1 MEKKSVLI
9 LVNVFLFFYTYLI
22 VQQIIINKY
31 KMENLKKLMLI
42 LKDKENKYL
51 TGTLELEPHH
61 QLIEKI
67 FDKKVISYV
76 NLPSFGI
83 DSDGVL
89 IGERLVKQDRMLS
102 VQTRIIKISEEENIK
117 NFITASNLF
126 IYSIGLS
133 AYSDESISIRLAE
146 LNLNKIKKT
155 FTISENVFSEFSE
168 ISDRLAINKSKF
180 VENKIKEFIEKY
192 R

>member
-1 MEKKSVLI
+1 
-9 LVNVFLFFYTYLI
+9 
-22 VQQIIINKY
+22 
-31 KMENLKKLMLI
+31 MENLKKLMLI
-42 LKDKENKYL
+42 LESTETKYL
-51 TGTLELEPHH
+51 TGALELEKHH
-61 QLIEKI
+61 ELIESI

-76 NLPSFGI
+76 DLPSFGI

-89 IGERLVKQDRMLS
+89 IGERLIEQDRMLS
-102 VQTRIIKISEEENIK
+102 VQTRNIKISDEKNIK

-133 AYSDESISIRLAE
+133 AYSNEAISIRLAE

-155 FTISENVFSEFSE
+155 FTISENVFKEFSE

-180 VENKIKEFIEKY
+180 VENRIKEFNDKH

>member
-1 MEKKSVLI
+1 
-9 LVNVFLFFYTYLI
+9 
-22 VQQIIINKY
+22 
-31 KMENLKKLMLI
+31 MENLKKLMLI
-42 LKDKENKYL
+42 LESLETKYL
-51 TGTLELEPHH
+51 TGALELEKHH
-61 QLIEKI
+61 ELIERI
-67 FDKKVISYV
+67 FEKKVISYV

-89 IGERLVKQDRMLS
+89 IGERLVEQDRVLS
-102 VQTRIIKISEEENIK
+102 VQTRIIKISDEKNIK

-133 AYSDESISIRLAE
+133 AYSNDAISIRLAE

-155 FTISENVFSEFSE
+155 FTISENVFNEFSE

-180 VENKIKEFIEKY
+180 VENRIKEFNEKN

>member
-1 MEKKSVLI
+1 
-9 LVNVFLFFYTYLI
+9 
-22 VQQIIINKY
+22 
-31 KMENLKKLMLI
+31 MENLKKLMLV
-42 LKDKENKYL
+42 LESTETKYL
-51 TGTLELEPHH
+51 TGSLELKKHH
-61 QLIEKI
+61 ELIENI

-76 NLPSFGI
+76 DLPSFGI
-83 DSDGVL
+83 DSDGAL
-89 IGERLVKQDRMLS
+89 IGERLVEQDRMLS
-102 VQTRIIKISEEENIK
+102 VQTRNIKISDEKNIK

-133 AYSDESISIRLAE
+133 AYSNEAISIRLAE

-155 FTISENVFSEFSE
+155 FTISENVFNEFSE

-180 VENKIKEFIEKY
+180 VENRIKEFNEKN

>member
-1 MEKKSVLI
+1 
-9 LVNVFLFFYTYLI
+9 
-22 VQQIIINKY
+22 
-31 KMENLKKLMLI
+31 MENLKKLMLI
-42 LKDKENKYL
+42 LKSKENKYL

-61 QLIEKI
+61 KLIEKI
-67 FDKKVISYV
+67 FDKKIILYV

-89 IGERLVKQDRMLS
+89 IGERLIKPDRMLS

-133 AYSDESISIRLAE
+133 AYSDDSISIRLAE

-155 FTISENVFSEFSE
+155 FTISENVFNEFSE

-180 VENKIKEFIEKY
+180 VENRIKEFNEKN